1 MTYLKEILIKKIEL
15 EYKYARSCWRRG
27 VIDTALDLIDDI
39 DGEDLLNIVL
49 STTLREQREI
59 LLNGAEDEK
68 QYSYYGNMLCYDQD
82 IAERFC
88 TPSEL
93 KKKKGGTLPPNKN
106 RTWRDVQARAICQA
120 MCVIFDATF
129 KTEFEIENCIGG
141 KMKKG
146 DELTEWYI
154 KAK

>member
-1 MTYLKEILIKKIEL
+1 MTRLKEILVKKIEL
-15 EYKYARSCWRRG
+15 EYKYARSHWRRG

-39 DGEDLLNIVL
+39 DGEVLLNIVL
-49 STTLREQREI
+49 STSLKEQRKI

-68 QYSYYGNMLCYDQD
+68 QYSYSGNMLIYDQD

-93 KKKKGGTLPPNKN
+93 KKKKGGILEPNRQEK
-106 RTWRDVQARAICQA
+106 WLDVQARAICQA
-120 MCVIFDATF
+120 MRIIFDATF
-129 KTEFEIENCIGG
+129 KAQFEIENCIG

-146 DELTEWYI
+146 DEMTEAYI
-154 KAK
+154 RA

>member
-15 EYKYARSCWRRG
+15 EYKYARSHWQKG
-27 VIDTALDLIDDI
+27 VIDTALDLIDNI
-39 DGEDLLNIVL
+39 DGEDLLNIFL
-49 STTLREQREI
+49 STSRKDQRKI
-59 LLNGAEDEK
+59 LLNGAENEK

-93 KKKKGGTLPPNKN
+93 KKKKGGILNPSKEK
-106 RTWRDVQARAICQA
+106 TWLDVQARAICQA
-120 MCVIFDATF
+120 MPIVSESIYKA
-129 KTEFEIENCIGG
+129 KFEIENRIG

-146 DELTEWYI
+146 DEMTEWYI
-154 KAK
+154 KE